1 VGEEEVVCVDDGA
14 PRAADAPGLGERAA
28 WETAEDVEEHVVG
41 EVDAVAVVVGLV
53 HMGGRPAVWCARM
66 NSGKGSD
73 RWIDGEP
80 QKERYRIGGVRS
92 SGGRNRSSFIWRKQ
106 EIDPVSRF
114 RAGVV

>member
-53 HMGGRPAVWCARM
+53 HMGGRPAVVRADELGEGLR
-66 NSGKGSD
+66 SVD
-73 RWIDGEP
+73 RWRTTKRKV
-80 QKERYRIGGVRS
+80 QNRRRS
-92 SGGRNRSSFIWRKQ
+92 IEWW
-106 EIDPVSRF
+106 
-114 RAGVV
+114 